1 MLAGMNTALDGVP
14 LAVTVM
20 SRVLD
25 TVTAP
30 RLSRAT
36 AVRL

>member
-1 MLAGMNTALDGVP
+1 MLAGMNTALDTVP

-25 TVTAP
+25 IVIPP

-36 AVRL
+36 AVKL